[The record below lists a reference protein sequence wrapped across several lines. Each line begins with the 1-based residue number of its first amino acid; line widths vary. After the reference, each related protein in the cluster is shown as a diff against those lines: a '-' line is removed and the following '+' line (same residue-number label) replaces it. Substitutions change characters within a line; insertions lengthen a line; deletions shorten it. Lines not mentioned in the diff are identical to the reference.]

1 MYDISRNVSRIS
13 RKRLLAQKGLPM
25 SAITRVETELIRVP
39 LARTYKG
46 SFYQMTHRST
56 VLLRIFTDDGAMGEA
71 YVGDEDAGLS
81 EIDSIIHQEI
91 APRLF
96 SQDALAIEKCWEIAR
111 PATWNILRDR
121 RLGLV
126 ASAAFDTALWDLMG
140 RTLNIPLWK
149 LWGGYRDS
157 VPVISI
163 GGYYNSNLTIEAEI
177 EYLREKQF
185 AGIKFKVGGLSPAE
199 DAQRVRLARSVAG
212 PDFKIAVDANQG
224 WDIESAVVFARLVED
239 QDIMWFEEPCHWE
252 NDRRAM
258 RDVRFRSGIA
268 VCAGQT
274 EMSAAG
280 CRDLMDIAA
289 IDYCNFDSS
298 WSGGPTEW
306 LRAAAVAA
314 TYGVKM
320 AHHEEAQVSAHLI
333 ASQSHGTF
341 IEFFHPDRDPIW
353 HNMIA
358 NATPLNNGYMAL
370 PTGPGLGWELDRGY
384 IAAHRISERTTKG

>member
-1 MYDISRNVSRIS
+1 MIFLETIPELTGNTKGHAMAAIV
-13 RKRLLAQKGLPM
+13 RLE
-25 SAITRVETELIRVP
+25 SELIRVP
-39 LARTYKG
+39 LARTYRG
-46 SFYQMTHRST
+46 SFYNMTHRST
-56 VLLRIFTDDGAMGEA
+56 VLLRIFTADGLMGEA
-71 YVGDEDAGLS
+71 YVGDEDAGLL
-81 EIDSIIHQEI
+81 EIDSIIHEEI

-96 SQDALAIEKCWEIAR
+96 GQDGLAIERCWEIGR

-126 ASAAFDTALWDLMG
+126 ATAAFDTALWDLFG
-140 RTLNIPLWK
+140 RSLDIPLWK
-149 LWGGYRDS
+149 LWGGYRES

-163 GGYYNSNLTIEAEI
+163 GGYYNSNLSIEEEI
-177 EYLREKQF
+177 EYLRNREF
-185 AGIKFKVGGLSPAE
+185 AGMKFKVGGLSPEQDAE
-199 DAQRVRLARSVAG
+199 RVRLARKVAG

-224 WDIESAVVFARLVED
+224 WDIESAISFARLVED

-268 VCAGQT
+268 ICAGQT

-280 CRDLMDIAA
+280 CRDLMEIGA

-306 LRAAAVAA
+306 RRAAALAS

-320 AHHEEAQVSAHLI
+320 AHHEEAQVSSHLI
-333 ASQSHGTF
+333 ASQAHGSY

-353 HNMIA
+353 HNMIT
-358 NATPLNNGYMAL
+358 NAAPLSQGFMLL
-370 PTGPGLGWELDRGY
+370 PKTPGLGWELDRDY
-384 IAAHRISERTTKG
+384 IDTYRISQRTSKA

>member
-1 MYDISRNVSRIS
+1 MN
-13 RKRLLAQKGLPM
+13 
-25 SAITRVETELIRVP
+25 AITRVETELIRVP

-81 EIDSIIHQEI
+81 EIDSIIHEEI

-96 SQDALAIEKCWEIAR
+96 GHDGHAIEKCWEIAR

-149 LWGGYRDS
+149 LWGGYRDA

-177 EYLREKQF
+177 KYLREKQF
-185 AGIKFKVGGLSPAE
+185 AGMKFKVGGLSPAE
-199 DAQRVRLARSVAG
+199 DAKRVKLARSVAG

-280 CRDLMDIAA
+280 CRDLMEIAA

-358 NATPLNNGYMAL
+358 NAAPLKSGYMAL
-370 PTGPGLGWELDRGY
+370 PTGPGLGWELDRDY
-384 IAAHRISERTTKG
+384 IAAHRISERTTKH